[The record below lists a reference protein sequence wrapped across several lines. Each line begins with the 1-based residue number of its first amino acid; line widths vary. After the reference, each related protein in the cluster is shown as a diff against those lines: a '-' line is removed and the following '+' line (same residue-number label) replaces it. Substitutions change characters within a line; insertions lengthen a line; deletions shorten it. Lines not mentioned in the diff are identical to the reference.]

1 MTRPPLEQERVPETL
16 TIYDDPNDRYL
27 VSLIV
32 SYSDAALQALLA
44 GVGENVD
51 EGGGE
56 GLVQQGTALDRTVGE
71 QPGKL
76 KAAALAALELTRDA
90 GSHGTHWY
98 VYDRLTGTGRF
109 VTQSEFDVHSER

>member
-32 SYSDAALQALLA
+32 SYSDAALEGLA
-44 GVGENVD
+44 EGGDEAVD
-51 EGGGE
+51 EGAGKGRGQE
-56 GLVQQGTALDRTVGE
+56 SPALDRTVTG
-71 QPGKL
+71 QPDKM

-109 VTQSEFDVHSER
+109 ITQAEFDSTDL

>member
-1 MTRPPLEQERVPETL
+1 MQPPLEEEQVPETL

-32 SYSDAALQALLA
+32 SYSDAVLEGLLA
-44 GVGENVD
+44 GVGEDLD

-56 GLVQQGTALDRTVGE
+56 GLVQESTAIDRAVAGQTD
-71 QPGKL
+71 KM

-90 GSHGTHWY
+90 GSHGTQWY
-98 VYDRLTGTGRF
+98 VYDRLTGTDRLI
-109 VTQSEFDVHSER
+109 TQSDFDVHSER